1 MSLANCSRC
10 GRVFSM
16 FPGGRDAC
24 PSCVKEEDENFKK
37 VFHHLSTCP
46 SATAQEIAQ
55 ATEVDIKEIYR
66 YVRENRL
73 RLVKTD
79 TGLQCERCEIPIS
92 QGKLCENCLKELSRE
107 IKSDIDKFKTQ
118 RKTAF
123 SPKNS
128 DYDPK
133 HLKER
138 RGKGH

>member
-1 MSLANCSRC
+1 M
-10 GRVFSM
+10 V
-16 FPGGRDAC
+16 PGGRDAC
-24 PSCVKEEDENFKK
+24 PSCVKEEDDNFKK
-37 VFHHLSTCP
+37 VFHYLSTSP
-46 SATAQEIAQ
+46 AATAQEISQ

-92 QGKLCENCLKELSRE
+92 QGKMCENCLKELSKE
-107 IKSDIDKFKTQ
+107 IKTDIDKFKNQ
-118 RKTAF
+118 RKTGPSAPKAAF
-123 SPKNS
+123 
-128 DYDPK
+128 DPK